1 MKVILLQDVPGTG
14 KKGEVKNVADGYA
27 RNLLLPKK
35 LAQAATSDALERM
48 KQEELKRKKQSERE
62 LKDYQTVASALDGVE
77 VTVRA
82 KGTAEGTLYAAVG
95 ARKIADTIAAQR
107 HVDVKPNQIVI
118 RTPIKEAGEHKIK
131 IEFGHGLEAELTV
144 HVTRE

>member
-77 VTVRA
+77 VAVKA
-82 KGTAEGTLYAAVG
+82 KGTAEGTLYEIGRASCRG
-95 ARKIADTIAAQR
+95 R
-107 HVDVKPNQIVI
+107 
-118 RTPIKEAGEHKIK
+118 
-131 IEFGHGLEAELTV
+131 
-144 HVTRE
+144 